1 MKRYTKALARTLCL
15 SLAMLGIWAA
25 FQSPLP
31 EIATP
36 NIDGLSK
43 ERIKLMNFYNAP
55 AAAPPALR

>member
-1 MKRYTKALARTLCL
+1 
-15 SLAMLGIWAA
+15 MLGIWAA